1 MSKLKPYLLPLAF
14 LQAVTAMAGSL
25 FFSEVWGLVPC
36 VLCWYQRISM
46 YPVVI
51 LSFVA
56 MQRKDD
62 KAYLYILPLSVIG
75 VFISLYHN
83 ILYYA
88 VNWGIRPDWSGPCQA
103 GVSCTTRYIEWGG
116 FITIPLLSLIAHL
129 VITVLMVM
137 LWRAVNA
144 PKKHTV

>member
-1 MSKLKPYLLPLAF
+1 
-14 LQAVTAMAGSL
+14 
-25 FFSEVWGLVPC
+25 
-36 VLCWYQRISM
+36 
-46 YPVVI
+46 
-51 LSFVA
+51 
-56 MQRKDD
+56 
-62 KAYLYILPLSVIG
+62 LPLSVVG

-116 FITIPLLSLIAHL
+116 FITIPLLSLVAHL

-137 LWRAVNA
+137 MWRAN
-144 PKKHTV
+144 KKTV